1 MRKTILI
8 ALFLGCLTSLASAD
22 MKAGVTVSGYQL
34 DVSGKEDKS
43 LQSRSEDIAGL
54 TGSIFAEYSIDAL
67 NGVAIGLDVV
77 PYEIDMGAVSNARNG
92 ANGAQ
97 QEIGN
102 QDNQVGTNSASVD
115 MQYPITAYFL
125 VPSEQGLYLKAGVS
139 YANLNIK
146 ESLTTNT
153 SYPNQELYGGHINVG
168 YEYELGGNY
177 EYGPGEGAFIRIEAG
192 YSEWDTVK
200 VKSSSGRNTV
210 TADLDGM
217 SARISIGKAF

>member
-8 ALFLGCLTSLASAD
+8 ALFLGCLTSLASAE
-22 MKAGVTVSGYQL
+22 MKAGITVSGYQL
-34 DVSGKEDKS
+34 DANGKES
-43 LQSRSEDIAGL
+43 ESGQSRSEDIAGA

-67 NGVAIGLDVV
+67 NGVAIGLDIV
-77 PYEIDMGAVSNARNG
+77 PYDIDMGSVTNVRNG
-92 ANGAQ
+92 VTN
-97 QEIGN
+97 GN
-102 QDNQVGTNSASVD
+102 QNNQSGTNSASVD
-115 MQYPITAYFL
+115 MEYPITAYFL
-125 VPSEQGLYLKAGVS
+125 IPSEQGLYLKAGVS
-139 YANLNIK
+139 YANLNIT
-146 ESLTTNT
+146 ESLTTNST
-153 SYPNQELYGGHINVG
+153 YPDQELFGGHINVG

-192 YSEWDTVK
+192 YSEWETVK

>member
-8 ALFLGCLTSLASAD
+8 ALFLGCLTSLASAG

-34 DVSGKEDKS
+34 DANGKENKS
-43 LQSRSEDIAGL
+43 GQSRSEDIAGV

-67 NGVAIGLDVV
+67 NGVAIGLDIV
-77 PYEIDMGAVSNARNG
+77 PYDIDMGSVTNVRDGNT
-92 ANGAQ
+92 
-97 QEIGN
+97 EGN
-102 QDNQVGTNSASVD
+102 QDNQSGTNSASVD
-115 MQYPITAYFL
+115 MEYPITAYFL

-146 ESLTTNT
+146 ESLTTNST
-153 SYPNQELYGGHINVG
+153 YPNQELYGGHINVG

-192 YSEWDTVK
+192 YSEWATVK
-200 VKSSSGRNTV
+200 VKSTSGRNTV

>member
-8 ALFLGCLTSLASAD
+8 ALFLGCLTSLASAE
-22 MKAGVTVSGYQL
+22 MKAGITVSGYQL

-77 PYEIDMGAVSNARNG
+77 PYEIDMGAASNVRNG
-92 ANGAQ
+92 AT
-97 QEIGN
+97 EGN
-102 QDNQVGTNSASVD
+102 QDNNTGTNSASVD

-192 YSEWDTVK
+192 YSEWATVK

>member
-43 LQSRSEDIAGL
+43 LQSRSEDIAGV

-77 PYEIDMGAVSNARNG
+77 PYEIDMGAASNVRNG
-92 ANGAQ
+92 AT
-97 QEIGN
+97 EGN
-102 QDNQVGTNSASVD
+102 QDNNTGTNSASVD

-139 YANLNIK
+139 YSNLNVK
-146 ESLTTNT
+146 ESLTTNST
-153 SYPNQELYGGHINVG
+153 YKDQELFGGHINVG
-168 YEYELGGNY
+168 YEHELGNY
-177 EYGPGEGAFIRIEAG
+177 EYGSGDAFIRVEAG
-192 YSEWDTVK
+192 YSNWATVK
-200 VKSSSGRNTV
+200 AKSSSGRNTV

>member
-8 ALFLGCLTSLASAD
+8 ALFLGCLTSLASAE
-22 MKAGVTVSGYQL
+22 MKAGITVSGYQL
-34 DVSGKEDKS
+34 DANGKES
-43 LQSRSEDIAGL
+43 GSGQSRGEDIAGA

-77 PYEIDMGAVSNARNG
+77 PYDIDMGSVSNVRNG
-92 ANGAQ
+92 VTM
-97 QEIGN
+97 GN
-102 QDNQVGTNSASVD
+102 QDNNTGTNSASVD
-115 MQYPITAYFL
+115 MEFPITAYFL

-146 ESLTTNT
+146 ESLTTNST
-153 SYPNQELYGGHINVG
+153 YKDQELFGGHINVG

-192 YSEWDTVK
+192 YSEWEKVT

>member
-43 LQSRSEDIAGL
+43 LQSRGEDIAGA

-77 PYEIDMGAVSNARNG
+77 PYEIDMGAVSNVRNG
-92 ANGAQ
+92 AHPSGVV
-97 QEIGN
+97 G
-102 QDNQVGTNSASVD
+102 DNQVGTNSASVD

-139 YANLNIK
+139 YSNLNVK
-146 ESLTTNT
+146 ESLTTNST
-153 SYPNQELYGGHINVG
+153 YKDQELFGGHINVG

-192 YSEWDTVK
+192 YSEWETVK

>member
-8 ALFLGCLTSLASAD
+8 ALFLGCLTSLASAE
-22 MKAGVTVSGYQL
+22 MKAGITVSGYQL

-43 LQSRSEDIAGL
+43 GQSRGEDIAGV

-77 PYEIDMGAVSNARNG
+77 PYDIDMGSVSNARIG
-92 ANGAQ
+92 DTM
-97 QEIGN
+97 GN
-102 QDNQVGTNSASVD
+102 QDNQSGTNSASVD
-115 MQYPITAYFL
+115 MEYPITAYFL

-146 ESLTTNT
+146 ESLTTNST
-153 SYPNQELYGGHINVG
+153 YPNQELYGGHINVG

-192 YSEWDTVK
+192 YSEWDTVT

>member
-8 ALFLGCLTSLASAD
+8 ALFLGCLTSLASAE
-22 MKAGVTVSGYQL
+22 MKAGITVSGYQL
-34 DVSGKEDKS
+34 DANGRESGS
-43 LQSRSEDIAGL
+43 GQSRGEDIAGV

-77 PYEIDMGAVSNARNG
+77 PYEIDMGAVSNARIG
-92 ANGAQ
+92 AHPSGVV
-97 QEIGN
+97 G
-102 QDNQVGTNSASVD
+102 DNQVGTNSASVD

-146 ESLTTNT
+146 ESLTTNST
-153 SYPNQELYGGHINVG
+153 YPNQELYGGHINVG

-177 EYGPGEGAFIRIEAG
+177 EYGPGEGAFIRAEIG
-192 YSEWDTVK
+192 LSEWETIK

-210 TADLDGM
+210 TGDLDGM

>member
-22 MKAGVTVSGYQL
+22 MKAGITVSGYQL
-34 DVSGKEDKS
+34 DANGKEDKS
-43 LQSRSEDIAGL
+43 GQRRGEDIAGA

-77 PYEIDMGAVSNARNG
+77 PYEIDMGTASNARIG
-92 ANGAQ
+92 VTS
-97 QEIGN
+97 GN
-102 QDNQVGTNSASVD
+102 QNNQSGTNSASVD

-146 ESLTTNT
+146 ESLTTNS

-192 YSEWDTVK
+192 YSNWATVK

-210 TADLDGM
+210 TADLEGV
-217 SARISIGKAF
+217 SARMSIGKAF

>member
-8 ALFLGCLTSLASAD
+8 ALFLGCLTSLASAG

-34 DVSGKEDKS
+34 DANGKEDKS
-43 LQSRSEDIAGL
+43 GQSRSEDIAGV

-77 PYEIDMGAVSNARNG
+77 PYEIDMGAVSNVRVLNSD
-92 ANGAQ
+92 
-97 QEIGN
+97 GN
-102 QDNQVGTNSASVD
+102 QDNNVGTNSASVD

-125 VPSEQGLYLKAGVS
+125 IPTEQGLYLKAGVS
-139 YANLNIK
+139 YANLNVK
-146 ESLTTNT
+146 ESLTTNST
-153 SYPNQELYGGHINVG
+153 YKDQELFGGHINVG
-168 YEYELGGNY
+168 YEHELGNY
-177 EYGPGEGAFIRIEAG
+177 EYGSGDAFIRVEAG
-192 YSEWDTVK
+192 YSNWATVK
-200 VKSSSGRNTV
+200 AESSSGRNTV

>member
-8 ALFLGCLTSLASAD
+8 ALFLGCLTSLASAE
-22 MKAGVTVSGYQL
+22 MKAGITVSGYQL
-34 DVSGKEDKS
+34 DANGKEDKS
-43 LQSRSEDIAGL
+43 GQSRGEDIAGL

-77 PYEIDMGAVSNARNG
+77 PYEIDMGAASNVRNG
-92 ANGAQ
+92 AT
-97 QEIGN
+97 EGN
-102 QDNQVGTNSASVD
+102 QDNNTGTNSASVD

-146 ESLTTNT
+146 ESLTTNST
-153 SYPNQELYGGHINVG
+153 YKDQELFGGHINIG

-192 YSEWDTVK
+192 YSEWETVK
-200 VKSSSGRNTV
+200 AKSSSGRNTV

>member
-8 ALFLGCLTSLASAD
+8 ALFLGCLTSLASAG

-34 DVSGKEDKS
+34 DANGKEDKS
-43 LQSRSEDIAGL
+43 GQSRSEDIAGV

-67 NGVAIGLDVV
+67 NGVAIGLDIV
-77 PYEIDMGAVSNARNG
+77 PYDIDMGSVSNVRNG
-92 ANGAQ
+92 VTS
-97 QEIGN
+97 GN
-102 QDNQVGTNSASVD
+102 QNNQSGTNSATVD
-115 MQYPITAYFL
+115 MEYPITAYFL

-146 ESLTTNT
+146 ESLTTNST
-153 SYPNQELYGGHINVG
+153 YKDQELFGGHINVG

-192 YSEWDTVK
+192 YSNWATVK
-200 VKSSSGRNTV
+200 VESSSGRNTV

>member
-8 ALFLGCLTSLASAD
+8 ALFLGCLTSLASAE
-22 MKAGVTVSGYQL
+22 MKAGITVSGYQL
-34 DVSGKEDKS
+34 DANGKESKS
-43 LQSRSEDIAGL
+43 GQSRGEDIAGA

-67 NGVAIGLDVV
+67 NGVAIGLDIV
-77 PYEIDMGAVSNARNG
+77 PYDIDMGSVSNVRIG
-92 ANGAQ
+92 DTM
-97 QEIGN
+97 GN
-102 QDNQVGTNSASVD
+102 QDNQSGTNSASVD
-115 MQYPITAYFL
+115 MEYPITAYFL

-146 ESLTTNT
+146 ESLTTNST
-153 SYPNQELYGGHINVG
+153 YPDQELFGGHINVG

-192 YSEWDTVK
+192 YSEWETVK

>member
-22 MKAGVTVSGYQL
+22 MKAGITVSGYQL
-34 DVSGKEDKS
+34 DANGKESKS
-43 LQSRSEDIAGL
+43 GQSRGEDIAGV

-77 PYEIDMGAVSNARNG
+77 PYEIDMGAVSNVRNG
-92 ANGAQ
+92 VTM
-97 QEIGN
+97 GN
-102 QDNQVGTNSASVD
+102 QDNNTGTNSASVD

-146 ESLTTNT
+146 ESLTTNST
-153 SYPNQELYGGHINVG
+153 YKDQELFGGHINVG

-192 YSEWDTVK
+192 YSNWATVK

-210 TADLDGM
+210 TADLEGV
-217 SARISIGKAF
+217 SARMSIGKAF

>member
-43 LQSRSEDIAGL
+43 LQSRSEDIAGV

-77 PYEIDMGAVSNARNG
+77 PYEIDMGAASNVRNG
-92 ANGAQ
+92 AT
-97 QEIGN
+97 EGN
-102 QDNQVGTNSASVD
+102 QDNNTGTNSASVD

-146 ESLTTNT
+146 ESLTTNST
-153 SYPNQELYGGHINVG
+153 YKDQELFGGHINVG
-168 YEYELGGNY
+168 YEHELGNY
-177 EYGPGEGAFIRIEAG
+177 EYGSGDAFIRVEAG
-192 YSEWDTVK
+192 YSNWATVK
-200 VKSSSGRNTV
+200 AESSSGRNTV

>member
-22 MKAGVTVSGYQL
+22 MKAGITVSGYQL
-34 DVSGKEDKS
+34 DANGKES
-43 LQSRSEDIAGL
+43 GSGQSRGEDIAGA

-77 PYEIDMGAVSNARNG
+77 PYEIDMGAVSNVRNG
-92 ANGAQ
+92 VTM
-97 QEIGN
+97 GN
-102 QDNQVGTNSASVD
+102 QDNNTGTNSASVD

-139 YANLNIK
+139 YANLNIT
-146 ESLTTNT
+146 ESLTTNST
-153 SYPNQELYGGHINVG
+153 YPDEELFGGHINVG

-192 YSEWDTVK
+192 YSNWATVK

-210 TADLDGM
+210 TADLAGM

>member
-22 MKAGVTVSGYQL
+22 MKAGITVSGYQL
-34 DVSGKEDKS
+34 DANGKESKS
-43 LQSRSEDIAGL
+43 GQSRGEDIAGA

-77 PYEIDMGAVSNARNG
+77 PYEIDMGAVSNVRIG
-92 ANGAQ
+92 VTM
-97 QEIGN
+97 GN
-102 QDNQVGTNSASVD
+102 QDNNTGTNSASVD
-115 MQYPITAYFL
+115 MEYPITAYFL

-146 ESLTTNT
+146 ESLTTNST
-153 SYPNQELYGGHINVG
+153 YKDQELFGGHINVG

-192 YSEWDTVK
+192 YSNWATVK
-200 VKSSSGRNTV
+200 AKSSSGRNTV

>member
-8 ALFLGCLTSLASAD
+8 ALFLGCLTSLASAG
-22 MKAGVTVSGYQL
+22 MKAGITVSGYQL
-34 DVSGKEDKS
+34 DANGKESKS
-43 LQSRSEDIAGL
+43 GQTAKNEGEDIVGV

-77 PYEIDMGAVSNARNG
+77 PYEIDMGAASNVRNG
-92 ANGAQ
+92 AT
-97 QEIGN
+97 EGN
-102 QDNQVGTNSASVD
+102 QDNNTGTNSASVD

-139 YANLNIK
+139 YANLDIK
-146 ESLTTNT
+146 ENLTTN
-153 SYPNQELYGGHINVG
+153 SAYPDQELFGGHINIG

-177 EYGPGEGAFIRIEAG
+177 EYGPGEGAFIRAEIG
-192 YSEWDTVK
+192 LSEWETIK
-200 VKSSSGRNTV
+200 VKSTSGRNTV
-210 TADLDGM
+210 TGDLDGM

>member
-8 ALFLGCLTSLASAD
+8 ALFLGCLTSLASAG

-34 DVSGKEDKS
+34 DANGKESKS
-43 LQSRSEDIAGL
+43 GQSRGEDIAGA

-67 NGVAIGLDVV
+67 NGVAIGLDIV
-77 PYEIDMGAVSNARNG
+77 PYDIDMGSVSNVRNG
-92 ANGAQ
+92 VTS
-97 QEIGN
+97 GN
-102 QDNQVGTNSASVD
+102 QNNQSGTNSATVD
-115 MQYPITAYFL
+115 MEYPITAYFL

-146 ESLTTNT
+146 ESLTTNST
-153 SYPNQELYGGHINVG
+153 YPDQELFGGHINVG
-168 YEYELGGNY
+168 YEHELGNY
-177 EYGPGEGAFIRIEAG
+177 EYGSGDAFIRVEAG
-192 YSEWDTVK
+192 YSNWATVK
-200 VKSSSGRNTV
+200 AKSSSGRNTV

>member
-8 ALFLGCLTSLASAD
+8 ALFLGCLTSLASAE
-22 MKAGVTVSGYQL
+22 MKAGITVSGYQL
-34 DVSGKEDKS
+34 DANGKESKS
-43 LQSRSEDIAGL
+43 GQSRGEDIAGA

-77 PYEIDMGAVSNARNG
+77 PYDIDMGSVNNVRIG
-92 ANGAQ
+92 DTM
-97 QEIGN
+97 GN
-102 QDNQVGTNSASVD
+102 QDNQSGTNSASVD
-115 MQYPITAYFL
+115 MEYPITAYFL

-139 YANLNIK
+139 YANLYIK
-146 ESLTTNT
+146 ESLTTT
-153 SYPNQELYGGHINVG
+153 STYPDQELFGGHINVG

-192 YSEWDTVK
+192 YSEWETVK
-200 VKSSSGRNTV
+200 AKSSSGRNAV
-210 TADLDGM
+210 SADLDGM

>member
-8 ALFLGCLTSLASAD
+8 ALFLGCLTSLASAE
-22 MKAGVTVSGYQL
+22 MKAGITVSGYQL
-34 DVSGKEDKS
+34 DANGKESKS
-43 LQSRSEDIAGL
+43 GQSRAEDIAGA

-67 NGVAIGLDVV
+67 NGVVIGLDVV
-77 PYEIDMGAVSNARNG
+77 PYEIDMGAVSNVRVLNSD
-92 ANGAQ
+92 
-97 QEIGN
+97 GN
-102 QDNQVGTNSASVD
+102 QDNNVGTNSASVD

-139 YANLNIK
+139 YANLNVK
-146 ESLTTNT
+146 ESLTTNST
-153 SYPNQELYGGHINVG
+153 YKDQELFGGHINVG
-168 YEYELGGNY
+168 YEHALGNY
-177 EYGPGEGAFIRIEAG
+177 EYGSGDAFIRIEAG
-192 YSEWDTVK
+192 YSEWETVK

>member
-22 MKAGVTVSGYQL
+22 MKAGITVSGYQL
-34 DVSGKEDKS
+34 DANGKEGGS
-43 LQSRSEDIAGL
+43 GQSRGEDIAGA

-77 PYEIDMGAVSNARNG
+77 PYEIDMGTASNARIG
-92 ANGAQ
+92 VTS
-97 QEIGN
+97 GN
-102 QDNQVGTNSASVD
+102 QNNQSGTNSASVD

-192 YSEWDTVK
+192 YSEWATVK

>member
-8 ALFLGCLTSLASAD
+8 ALFLGCLTSLASAE
-22 MKAGVTVSGYQL
+22 MKAGITVSGYQL
-34 DVSGKEDKS
+34 DANGKES
-43 LQSRSEDIAGL
+43 GSGQSRGEDIAGA

-67 NGVAIGLDVV
+67 NGVAIGLDIV
-77 PYEIDMGAVSNARNG
+77 PYDIDMGAVSNVRNG
-92 ANGAQ
+92 DT
-97 QEIGN
+97 EGN
-102 QDNQVGTNSASVD
+102 QDNNTGTNSASVD
-115 MQYPITAYFL
+115 MEYPITAYFL

-192 YSEWDTVK
+192 YSEWETVK

>member
-8 ALFLGCLTSLASAD
+8 ALFLGCLTSLASAG

-34 DVSGKEDKS
+34 DAKGKEDKS

-67 NGVAIGLDVV
+67 NGVAIGLDIV
-77 PYEIDMGAVSNARNG
+77 PYDVDMGSGSNVRNG
-92 ANGAQ
+92 ATD
-97 QEIGN
+97 GN
-102 QDNQVGTNSASVD
+102 QDNQTGTNSASVD
-115 MQYPITAYFL
+115 MEYPITAYFL

-139 YANLNIK
+139 YANLNIT
-146 ESLTTNT
+146 ESLTTST
-153 SYPNQELYGGHINVG
+153 SYPDQDFFGGHINIG

-192 YSEWDTVK
+192 YSEWETVK

>member
-8 ALFLGCLTSLASAD
+8 ALFLGCLTSLASAG

-67 NGVAIGLDVV
+67 NGVAIGLDIV
-77 PYEIDMGAVSNARNG
+77 PYDVDMGSVSNVRNG
-92 ANGAQ
+92 VTD
-97 QEIGN
+97 GN
-102 QDNQVGTNSASVD
+102 QDNNTGTNSASVD
-115 MQYPITAYFL
+115 MEFPITAYFL

-146 ESLTTNT
+146 ESLTTNST
-153 SYPNQELYGGHINVG
+153 YKDQELFGGHINVG

-192 YSEWDTVK
+192 YSNWATVK

>member
-22 MKAGVTVSGYQL
+22 MKAGITVSGYQL
-34 DVSGKEDKS
+34 DANGKESKS
-43 LQSRSEDIAGL
+43 GQSRGEDIAGA

-77 PYEIDMGAVSNARNG
+77 PYEIDMGKVSNARNG

-97 QEIGN
+97 QDAGN
-102 QDNQVGTNSASVD
+102 HDNQVGTNSASVD
-115 MQYPITAYFL
+115 MEYPITAYFL

-146 ESLTTNT
+146 ESLTTSST
-153 SYPNQELYGGHINVG
+153 YPDQELYGGHINVG
-168 YEYELGGNY
+168 YEHELGNY
-177 EYGPGEGAFIRIEAG
+177 EYGSGDAFIRVEAG
-192 YSEWDTVK
+192 YSNWATVK
-200 VKSSSGRNTV
+200 AKSTSGRNTV

>member
-8 ALFLGCLTSLASAD
+8 ALFLGCLTSLASAG
-22 MKAGVTVSGYQL
+22 MKAGVTVSGHQL
-34 DVSGKEDKS
+34 DASGKEDKS
-43 LQSRSEDIAGL
+43 GQSRGEDIAGL

-67 NGVAIGLDVV
+67 NGVAIGLDIV
-77 PYEIDMGAVSNARNG
+77 PYDIDMGSVSNVRNG
-92 ANGAQ
+92 VTS
-97 QEIGN
+97 GN
-102 QDNQVGTNSASVD
+102 QNNQSGTNSATVD
-115 MQYPITAYFL
+115 MEYPITAYFL

-153 SYPNQELYGGHINVG
+153 SYPNPKLFGGHINVG

>member
-34 DVSGKEDKS
+34 DANGKEDKS
-43 LQSRSEDIAGL
+43 GQSRGEDIAGV

-77 PYEIDMGAVSNARNG
+77 PYEIDMGAVSNVRNG
-92 ANGAQ
+92 VTM
-97 QEIGN
+97 GN
-102 QDNQVGTNSASVD
+102 QDNNTGTNSASVD

-192 YSEWDTVK
+192 YSEWETVK
-200 VKSSSGRNTV
+200 AKSSSGRNTV

>member
-43 LQSRSEDIAGL
+43 LQSRSEDIAGV

-67 NGVAIGLDVV
+67 NGVAIGLDIV
-77 PYEIDMGAVSNARNG
+77 PYDIDMGSVTNVRDGNT
-92 ANGAQ
+92 
-97 QEIGN
+97 EGN
-102 QDNQVGTNSASVD
+102 QDNQSGTNSASVD
-115 MQYPITAYFL
+115 MEYPITAYFL

-139 YANLNIK
+139 YTNLNIT
-146 ESLTTNT
+146 ESLTTST
-153 SYPNQELYGGHINVG
+153 SYPDQDFFGGHINIG
-168 YEYELGGNY
+168 YEHELGNY
-177 EYGPGEGAFIRIEAG
+177 KYGSGDAFIRVEAG
-192 YSEWDTVK
+192 YSNWATVK
-200 VKSSSGRNTV
+200 AESSSGRNTV

>member
-8 ALFLGCLTSLASAD
+8 ALFLGCLTSLASAG

-34 DVSGKEDKS
+34 DANGKES
-43 LQSRSEDIAGL
+43 GSGQSRGEDIAGV

-67 NGVAIGLDVV
+67 NGVAIGLDIV
-77 PYEIDMGAVSNARNG
+77 PYDIDMGSVSNVRNSWL
-92 ANGAQ
+92 
-97 QEIGN
+97 GN
-102 QDNQVGTNSASVD
+102 QNNNNGSNSASVD
-115 MQYPITAYFL
+115 MEYPITAYFL

-146 ESLTTNT
+146 ESLTTNST
-153 SYPNQELYGGHINVG
+153 YPDQELFGGHINIG
-168 YEYELGGNY
+168 YEHELGGNY

-192 YSEWDTVK
+192 YSEWETVK

>member
-22 MKAGVTVSGYQL
+22 MKAGITVSGYQL
-34 DVSGKEDKS
+34 DANGKESKS
-43 LQSRSEDIAGL
+43 GQSRGEDIAGA

-67 NGVAIGLDVV
+67 NGVAIGLDIV
-77 PYEIDMGAVSNARNG
+77 PYDIDMGSVSNVRNG
-92 ANGAQ
+92 VTN
-97 QEIGN
+97 GN
-102 QDNQVGTNSASVD
+102 QDNQSGTNSASVD
-115 MQYPITAYFL
+115 MEYPITAYFL

-139 YANLNIK
+139 YANLNIR
-146 ESLTTNT
+146 ESLTTNST
-153 SYPNQELYGGHINVG
+153 YKDQELFGGHINVG

-192 YSEWDTVK
+192 YSEWETVK

>member
-8 ALFLGCLTSLASAD
+8 ALFLGCLTSLASAE
-22 MKAGVTVSGYQL
+22 MKAGITVSGYQL
-34 DVSGKEDKS
+34 DANGKESKS
-43 LQSRSEDIAGL
+43 GQSRGEDIAGA

-77 PYEIDMGAVSNARNG
+77 PYEIDMGTASNARIG
-92 ANGAQ
+92 VTM
-97 QEIGN
+97 GN
-102 QDNQVGTNSASVD
+102 QNNQSGTNSATVD
-115 MQYPITAYFL
+115 MEYPITAYFL

-139 YANLNIK
+139 YANLNIT
-146 ESLTTNT
+146 ESLTTSST
-153 SYPNQELYGGHINVG
+153 YPDQDLIGGHINVG

-192 YSEWDTVK
+192 YSEWETVK

>member
-8 ALFLGCLTSLASAD
+8 ALFLGCLTSLASAE
-22 MKAGVTVSGYQL
+22 MKAGITVSGYQL
-34 DVSGKEDKS
+34 DANGKESKS
-43 LQSRSEDIAGL
+43 GQSRGEDIAGA

-77 PYEIDMGAVSNARNG
+77 PYDIDMGSVSNVRNG
-92 ANGAQ
+92 VTM
-97 QEIGN
+97 GN
-102 QDNQVGTNSASVD
+102 QDNQSGTNSASVD
-115 MQYPITAYFL
+115 MEYPITAYFL

-139 YANLNIK
+139 YANLNIT
-146 ESLTTNT
+146 ESLTTNST
-153 SYPNQELYGGHINVG
+153 YPDQELFGGHINIG

-192 YSEWDTVK
+192 YSEWETVK

>member
-43 LQSRSEDIAGL
+43 LQSRSEDIAGV

-77 PYEIDMGAVSNARNG
+77 PYEIDMGAASNVRNG
-92 ANGAQ
+92 AT
-97 QEIGN
+97 EGN
-102 QDNQVGTNSASVD
+102 QDNNTGTNSASVD

-139 YANLNIK
+139 YANLNII
-146 ESLTTNT
+146 ESLTTNST
-153 SYPNQELYGGHINVG
+153 YKDQELFGGHINVG
-168 YEYELGGNY
+168 YEHELGNY
-177 EYGPGEGAFIRIEAG
+177 EYGSGDAFIRVEAG
-192 YSEWDTVK
+192 YSEWETVK
-200 VKSSSGRNTV
+200 AKSSSGRNTV